1 LTTDKTENEESER
14 EERVLAALESLFS
27 RSRVFHLCSRDFA
40 LVPAKEEN
48 ERPTAQSEERYK
60 KKREGEE
67 AKRAVGVLL
76 ERGFQRRRLAFFGVS
91 FDGERV

>member
-1 LTTDKTENEESER
+1 
-14 EERVLAALESLFS
+14 V
-27 RSRVFHLCSRDFA
+27 
-40 LVPAKEEN
+40 
-48 ERPTAQSEERYK
+48 EERYK